1 MYLYTHTVWYSVSI
15 THPPSLILHSLKV
28 VWPCLAVI
36 GGLDSG
42 FYLGRECRAES
53 KGEVVTATVVAIPDS
68 EQRVEIQDQVTPTTA
83 EVKKRCGSVGWG
95 GGRMGRRGGRGKE
108 GRRGGREEEERKK
121 RRRMRVVLRRK
132 R

>member
-1 MYLYTHTVWYSVSI
+1 MVFGQYYSSLMH
-15 THPPSLILHSLKV
+15 THPHFLKV

-53 KGEVVTATVVAIPDS
+53 KGEVVTATVVTIPDS

-83 EVKKRCGSVGWG
+83 EVKKRCGSVGGWEEEG
-95 GGRMGRRGGRGKE
+95 GRGGRR
-108 GRRGGREEEERKK
+108 RRG
-121 RRRMRVVLRRK
+121 
-132 R
+132 

>member
-15 THPPSLILHSLKV
+15 THPTSLILHSLKV

-53 KGEVVTATVVAIPDS
+53 KGEVMRKLRTDFES
-68 EQRVEIQDQVTPTTA
+68 MQRQLSIALKRIEMMAA
-83 EVKKRCGSVGWG
+83 EVCVCRHN
-95 GGRMGRRGGRGKE
+95 
-108 GRRGGREEEERKK
+108 
-121 RRRMRVVLRRK
+121 
-132 R
+132 

>member
-1 MYLYTHTVWYSVSI
+1 MVFRQYYSSLMH
-15 THPPSLILHSLKV
+15 THPHFLKV

-53 KGEVVTATVVAIPDS
+53 KGEVVTATVVTIPDS

-83 EVKKRCGSVGWG
+83 EVKKRCDSVG
-95 GGRMGRRGGRGKE
+95 GGRKREGGE
-108 GRRGGREEEERKK
+108 GGGGEDGEEEGREEEEEEE
-121 RRRMRVVLRRK
+121 RRRGGGK
-132 R
+132 GGG

>member
-1 MYLYTHTVWYSVSI
+1 MH
-15 THPPSLILHSLKV
+15 THPKFLKV

-53 KGEVVTATVVAIPDS
+53 KGEVVTATVVTIPDS

-83 EVKKRCGSVGWG
+83 EVKKRCGSVGGEEEGGREGGEG
-95 GGRMGRRGGRGKE
+95 GGGEDGE
-108 GRRGGREEEERKK
+108 EEGREEEGEEE
-121 RRRMRVVLRRK
+121 RRR
-132 R
+132 

>member
-1 MYLYTHTVWYSVSI
+1 MVFGQYYSSLMH
-15 THPPSLILHSLKV
+15 THPKFLKV

-53 KGEVVTATVVAIPDS
+53 KGEVVTATVVTIPDS

-83 EVKKRCGSVGWG
+83 EVKKRCGSVGGEEEGGREGGEG
-95 GGRMGRRGGRGKE
+95 GGGEDGE
-108 GRRGGREEEERKK
+108 EEGREEEGEEE
-121 RRRMRVVLRRK
+121 RRRGGGK
-132 R
+132 GGG